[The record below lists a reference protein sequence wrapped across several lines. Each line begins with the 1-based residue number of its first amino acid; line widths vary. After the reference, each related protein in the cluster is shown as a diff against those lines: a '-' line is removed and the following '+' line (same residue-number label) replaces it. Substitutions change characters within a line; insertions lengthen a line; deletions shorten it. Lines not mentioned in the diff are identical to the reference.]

1 MKPLINQLAGVNSKT
16 PLAFVHDLSTGS
28 QGNVRPEAVLKQM
41 YGESADLLKIKREKL
56 FLEKKGEFCSPLD

>member
-16 PLAFVHDLSTGS
+16 PLHLCMILSTGS

-41 YGESADLLKIKREKL
+41 YGESADLLKNQKREIVCR
-56 FLEKKGEFCSPLD
+56 KKGEFCSPLD

>member
-1 MKPLINQLAGVNSKT
+1 MI
-16 PLAFVHDLSTGS
+16 LSTGS

-56 FLEKKGEFCSPLD
+56 FVEKKVSFALLWINIHYNSL